1 MKRRKYSTS
10 FQPLLYKGIANIIRI
25 FLKKLYKLEVKGI
38 ENIPLYGPVIIAPN
52 HRSSLDVLAIA
63 VSLPRPIKAL
73 GKIERFKYSL
83 LGRFARF
90 LGGIPV
96 NREHVDLS
104 AVKGGIEALKRG
116 EVLLVFPEGT
126 RLRTEKKEV
135 KPKRGIGY
143 FAAKMKVPVI
153 PAAIVGADH
162 IWPPEKKVPSLRGKI
177 KVIFLQPVYYEGE
190 PDRDKEE
197 EFTNNIMKQ
206 IEAVLRRES
215 LNYEE
220 N

>member
-1 MKRRKYSTS
+1 M
-10 FQPLLYKGIANIIRI
+10 
-25 FLKKLYKLEVKGI
+25 
-38 ENIPLYGPVIIAPN
+38 
-52 HRSSLDVLAIA
+52 
-63 VSLPRPIKAL
+63 
-73 GKIERFKYSL
+73 
-83 LGRFARF
+83 
-90 LGGIPV
+90 
-96 NREHVDLS
+96 
-104 AVKGGIEALKRG
+104 
-116 EVLLVFPEGT
+116 
-126 RLRTEKKEV
+126 EKKEV

-153 PAAIVGADH
+153 PTAIIGADR
-162 IWPPEKKVPSLRGKI
+162 IWSPEKKVPSLRGKI

-190 PDRDKEE
+190 PDRAKEE